1 MAVAAAP
8 CEERDGR
15 EEDLWAAPV
24 GASSTTPAGRVRI
37 SLVSDVSSRHTI

>member
-15 EEDLWAAPV
+15 GGGHLAVPV
-24 GASSTTPAGRVRI
+24 GASSITRGGCVWI
-37 SLVSDVSSRHTI
+37 S

>member
-15 EEDLWAAPV
+15 EEDWRAAPV
-24 GASSTTPAGRVRI
+24 GASSTPRPGGVRI
-37 SLVSDVSSRHTI
+37 SPAAGRFR